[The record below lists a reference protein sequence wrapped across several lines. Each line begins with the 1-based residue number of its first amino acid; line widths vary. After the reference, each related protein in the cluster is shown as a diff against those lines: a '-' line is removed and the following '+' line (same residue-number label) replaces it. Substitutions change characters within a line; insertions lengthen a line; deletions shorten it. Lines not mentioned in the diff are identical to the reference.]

1 MVLPHRINQF
11 SSWVTV
17 LTLKEI
23 WKFGPTFIKPL
34 PTLSDSWLSGFT
46 DAEGCFN
53 VNIFTRKNTLTGYRV
68 MLRFM
73 LDQKNA
79 YEILNYIRDLFGFGK
94 VALRSKTNNV
104 YRYTVD
110 SFVGLKTVQNYFIS
124 FPLKTKKNLSF
135 INWCKVFNM
144 CLNKEHL
151 STEGIKTIRKTAKII
166 NVNNS
171 LNIKTGSALIKK

>member
-1 MVLPHRINQF
+1 
-11 SSWVTV
+11 
-17 LTLKEI
+17 
-23 WKFGPTFIKPL
+23 
-34 PTLSDSWLSGFT
+34 
-46 DAEGCFN
+46 
-53 VNIFTRKNTLTGYRV
+53 
-68 MLRFM
+68 MLRFR

-79 YEILNYIRDLFGFGK
+79 YELLNYIRDLFGLGK
-94 VALRSKTNNV
+94 VALRSKTNNI

-110 SFVGLKTVQNYFIS
+110 SFVGLNQYKIILFL
-124 FPLKTKKNLSF
+124 FLLKLKKKDFSI
-135 INWCKVFNM
+135 INWCKVFNK